1 LCLGHQRHPLL
12 SFVARFLNAVR
23 VAALCPTRKSPVGS
37 LTSYQTI
44 PARFGS
50 CTLSVPRA
58 AIQAALLPPAA
69 VEAVSAIQNF
79 LPGARACAVPYTPW
93 NRAAGSSHVR
103 PRTAPKLYELAPV
116 RSTYFLPGKYDAIW
130 LAVDSGTLRA

>member
-58 AIQAALLPPAA
+58 AIEAA
-69 VEAVSAIQNF
+69 SAIQNF